1 MQGSPELIC
10 WVTGE
15 SGGGLELQKPPSTKV
30 MTVLSAVTA
39 VLPHTGST
47 H

>member
-1 MQGSPELIC
+1 MQASPELIC
-10 WVTGE
+10 WVIGE
-15 SGGGLELQKPPSTKV
+15 SGGGLELQNPPSTKV

-39 VLPHTGST
+39 ALSHPGST